1 MKKMIILF
9 AVIYSVEAKCE
20 LHFDLILIQTKTC
33 LLRSYLNKLRATTGQ
48 SSINSEF
55 SGFSGMLKRGR
66 MLARSIIFS
75 GNGNPPTQCAG
86 ETRLNGRHLNMRLN
100 KRSDGSKVQ
109 VLKIVEVISSIS
121 KYFFT

>member
-1 MKKMIILF
+1 MIILF

-20 LHFDLILIQTKTC
+20 LHFDLIVIQTKTC
-33 LLRSYLNKLRATTGQ
+33 LLRSYLNKLRAQAEQ

-55 SGFSGMLKRGR
+55 SGFSGMIKL
-66 MLARSIIFS
+66 IFS
-75 GNGNPPTQCAG
+75 CNGNPLNQFAG

-100 KRSDGSKVQ
+100 KRSDSSKVQ

>member
-1 MKKMIILF
+1 M
-9 AVIYSVEAKCE
+9 
-20 LHFDLILIQTKTC
+20 LITQLSQQTT
-33 LLRSYLNKLRATTGQ
+33 ATTGQ

-55 SGFSGMLKRGR
+55 SGFSGMLKRGP

-86 ETRLNGRHLNMRLN
+86 ETRLNGQHLNMRLN

>member
-1 MKKMIILF
+1 M
-9 AVIYSVEAKCE
+9 EAKCE
-20 LHFDLILIQTKTC
+20 LQFDLLVQTKTC
-33 LLRSYLNKLRATTGQ
+33 LLRSYLNKLRAPAEQ
-48 SSINSEF
+48 SSFNSEF
-55 SGFSGMLKRGR
+55 SGFSGMIKLRR
-66 MLARSIIFS
+66 MLARSVIFS
-75 GNGNPPTQCAG
+75 GNGNPLNQCAG

>member
-1 MKKMIILF
+1 MIILF
-9 AVIYSVEAKCE
+9 AVIYSKCE
-20 LHFDLILIQTKTC
+20 LHFDLIVIQTKTC

-75 GNGNPPTQCAG
+75 GNENPPNQCAG

-109 VLKIVEVISSIS
+109 VLRIVEVISSIS
-121 KYFFT
+121 KIFFHIMYHSV

>member
-1 MKKMIILF
+1 MIILF

-20 LHFDLILIQTKTC
+20 LHFDLTVIQTKTC
-33 LLRSYLNKLRATTGQ
+33 LLRSYLNKLRAPAEQ
-48 SSINSEF
+48 SSFNSEF
-55 SGFSGMLKRGR
+55 SGFSGMIKRGR
-66 MLARSIIFS
+66 MLACSVIFS
-75 GNGNPPTQCAG
+75 GNGNPLNQCTG